1 MKAVVLVAGKGT
13 RMEPLTSGCPKVMLP
28 VANKP
33 ILEHILDTAIEAG
46 IEGFVF
52 ITGYL
57 EKQIQEYFGDGSRWG
72 VSIEYVPQ
80 EEQMGTADAIFQAK
94 GHVQGAFLVLNG
106 DMLLGKGDLKALLER
121 QEEAVICVK
130 KVDNPSN
137 FGVLETEGKRVLKI
151 IEKPKNP
158 PTNLA
163 NAGVYLFRES
173 IFDFI
178 EQTKLSIR
186 GELEITDSIQ
196 LLIDSGVDSR
206 TDNGASGADNG
217 ASVGYRLLE
226 AEWIDIGYPWDLLK
240 ANEYLLKDLKGRCEG
255 TIEPYS
261 VIKGEVVIGKGSLI
275 RSGSYIEG
283 PVVIGENCDI
293 GPNCFIRPSTAIG
306 SHVRIGNAVEI
317 KNSVIMRNTNIGH
330 LSYVGD
336 SVIGRH
342 CNFGAGTK
350 VANLRHDGKNIKIMV
365 KDRIADTGR
374 RKLGV
379 IMGDDVHTGINTSIN
394 TGALIEKGRCTSP
407 GEVVRH

>member
-13 RMEPLTSGCPKVMLP
+13 RMEPLTSDCPKVMLQ

-33 ILEHILDTAIEAG
+33 ILEHILNSAIQAG

-57 EKQIQEYFGDGSRWG
+57 EQQIREYFGDGSKWG
-72 VSIEYVPQ
+72 VSIDYVQ
-80 EEQMGTADAIFQAK
+80 QKEQLGTANAIGYAK
-94 GHVQGAFLVLNG
+94 GHVEEAFLVLNG
-106 DMLLGKGDLKALLER
+106 DMLIGQEDLKALISR
-121 QEEAVICVK
+121 TEEAVICVK
-130 KVDNPSN
+130 EVENPSD
-137 FGVLETEGKRVLKI
+137 FGVLEVENNKVVRI

-178 EQTKLSIR
+178 DRTQASVRKEF
-186 GELEITDSIQ
+186 EITDSIQ
-196 LLIDSGVDSR
+196 MLIDSG
-206 TDNGASGADNG
+206 AA
-217 ASVGYRLLE
+217 VGYSPLE
-226 AEWIDIGYPWDLLK
+226 GRWIDIGYPWDLLK
-240 ANEYLLKDLKGRCEG
+240 ANERLLKDLKSRCEG
-255 TIEPYS
+255 TVEPNAT
-261 VIKGEVVIGKGSLI
+261 IKGEVVIGKGALI
-275 RSGSYIEG
+275 RNGSYIEG
-283 PVVIGENCDI
+283 PVIIGENCDI

-306 SHVRIGNAVEI
+306 NNARIGNAVEI
-317 KNSVIMRNTNIGH
+317 KNTIVMEGTHVGH

-336 SVIGRH
+336 SIIGRR

-350 VANLRHDGKNIKIMV
+350 VANLRHDGKNIKVRMKGKIL
-365 KDRIADTGR
+365 DSGR

-394 TGALIEKGRCTSP
+394 VGVMIEKGKYTSP
-407 GEVVRH
+407 GEIVKR

>member
-13 RMEPLTSGCPKVMLP
+13 RMEPLTSDCPKVMLQ

-33 ILEHILDTAIEAG
+33 ILEHILNSAIQAG

-57 EKQIQEYFGDGSRWG
+57 EQQIREYFGDGSKWG
-72 VSIEYVPQ
+72 VSIDYVQ
-80 EEQMGTADAIFQAK
+80 QKEQLGTANAIGYAK
-94 GHVQGAFLVLNG
+94 GHVEEAFLVLNG
-106 DMLLGKGDLKALLER
+106 DMLIGQEDLKTLLSR
-121 QEEAVICVK
+121 TEEAVICVK
-130 KVDNPSN
+130 EVENPSD
-137 FGVLETEGKRVLKI
+137 FGVLEVENNKVVRI

-178 EQTKLSIR
+178 DRTQASVRKEF
-186 GELEITDSIQ
+186 EITDSIQ
-196 LLIDSGVDSR
+196 MLIDSG
-206 TDNGASGADNG
+206 AA
-217 ASVGYRLLE
+217 VGYSPLE
-226 AEWIDIGYPWDLLK
+226 GRWIDIGYPWDLLK
-240 ANEYLLKDLKGRCEG
+240 ANERLLKDLKSRCEG
-255 TIEPYS
+255 TVEPNAT
-261 VIKGEVVIGKGSLI
+261 IKGEVVIGKGTLI
-275 RSGSYIEG
+275 RNGSYIEG
-283 PVVIGENCDI
+283 PVIIGENCDI

-306 SHVRIGNAVEI
+306 NNARVGNAVEI
-317 KNSVIMRNTNIGH
+317 KNTIIMEGTHVGH

-336 SVIGRH
+336 SIIGRR

-350 VANLRHDGKNIKIMV
+350 VANLRHDGKNIKVRMKGKIL
-365 KDRIADTGR
+365 DSGR

-394 TGALIEKGRCTSP
+394 VGVMIEKGKYTSP
-407 GEVVRH
+407 GEIVKR